1 MCLENKRLVKTAQI
15 SDTLHEDLR
24 MFYILTEAC
33 VTQQYKK
40 GTCGISV
47 AILNIPL
54 VSLHKVFK
62 HSGSGDTCIEESNT
76 VNVPLCYIGHTMCI
90 VFNYIY
96 LLILLKNRY
105 LQQEVGT
112 ACRN

>member
-1 MCLENKRLVKTAQI
+1 MCLENKHLVKTGQI

-24 MFYILTEAC
+24 MFYILTEAF
-33 VTQQYKK
+33 VTRQYKM

-62 HSGSGDTCIEESNT
+62 NSDSGDTRIEESNI
-76 VNVPLCYIGHTMCI
+76 VNVPLCYIRHTLHI
-90 VFNYIY
+90 LFNYIY

-105 LQQEVGT
+105 LQQEVCT
-112 ACRN
+112 TCRN